1 MTTELD
7 ARMQKAIDALE
18 KELMSIRTGR
28 ANPSIL
34 DKVQAEYYGAPTP
47 INNMANISIV
57 DGRTLEVKPFDKSVL
72 KDIEK
77 AIFDSNLGLTPTNDG
92 NRLIIGIPELT
103 KERRQQLAKQVK
115 EEGEKAKVAVR
126 NIRRDEM
133 DKIKKSDE
141 GSEDDKKREQEEIE
155 KITTDFVKKIDSITE
170 TKEKEIMT
178 I

>member
-1 MTTELD
+1 MNAEIEP
-7 ARMQKAIDALE
+7 RMEKAVDALE
-18 KELMSIRTGR
+18 RELQSIRTGR
-28 ANPSIL
+28 ANPSVL
-34 DKVQAEYYGAPTP
+34 DKVQAEYYGTPTP
-47 INNMANISIV
+47 INNMANITIV
-57 DGRTLEVKPFDKSVL
+57 DGRTLEVKPFDKGVL

-92 NRLIIGIPELT
+92 SRLIISIPDLT

-115 EEGEKAKVAVR
+115 EEGEKTKVAIR

-141 GSEDDKKREQEEIE
+141 GSEDDKKRLQEELE
-155 KITTDFVKKIDSITE
+155 KITSEFIKKVDTTTE

>member
-1 MTTELD
+1 MNAEIEP
-7 ARMQKAIDALE
+7 RMEKAVDALE
-18 KELMSIRTGR
+18 RELQSIRTGR
-28 ANPSIL
+28 ANPSVL
-34 DKVQAEYYGAPTP
+34 DKVQAEYYGTPTP
-47 INNMANISIV
+47 INNMANITIV
-57 DGRTLEVKPFDKSVL
+57 DGRTLEVKPFDKGVL

-92 NRLIIGIPELT
+92 SRLIISIPDLT

-115 EEGEKAKVAVR
+115 EEGEKTKVAIR

-141 GSEDDKKREQEEIE
+141 GSEDDKKRLQEELE
-155 KITTDFVKKIDSITE
+155 KTTSEFVKKVDTTTE